1 MKDSRFSEVYQI
13 NDYPSR
19 ILLSVN
25 AVSSVH
31 GMSTSTYLSDGAIFS
46 VTYPVPSR

>member
-13 NDYPSR
+13 NGYPSR

-31 GMSTSTYLSDGAIFS
+31 GMSTPIGVNLGIFPDPVGAIS
-46 VTYPVPSR
+46 